1 MVTVERSA
9 LVEFS
14 ADDLYALVED
24 VEAYP
29 EFLPWCTAVE
39 VASREGRHA
48 VVTLHI
54 RYRGLRQRF
63 TTRNTFTRGERIEM
77 DLVDGPFRELRGAW
91 RFVPIGAGACRVEL
105 KLAYELASPLLARA
119 MGAAFDHIANSLVDA
134 FVRRIEALHGPP

>member
-1 MVTVERSA
+1 MVTLERSA
-9 LVEFS
+9 LVAHS

-29 EFLPWCTAVE
+29 AFLPWCAGAE
-39 VASREGRHA
+39 VDSRDGPRA

-63 TTRNTFTRGERIEM
+63 TTRNTFTPGKRIEM
-77 DLVDGPFRELRGAW
+77 TLVDGPFRHLHGAW
-91 RFVPIGAGACRVEL
+91 RFVPIRSAACRVEL

-119 MGAAFDHIANSLVDA
+119 MGPAFDQIVNSLVDA
-134 FVRRIEALHGPP
+134 FVRRAESLDGPG